1 MQKKLS
7 SSLEDYIEAIFT
19 LQNSDGKVRSI
30 DIARHLGVS
39 RASVS
44 EAIQKLAKDG
54 LVNYSKYNDVQIT
67 AKGKAAAEK
76 VLSRHKMFTLFFSEV
91 LGIPIKEAEANA
103 CRIEHVISAQV
114 CDKLKS
120 YLEFLAKNPDIISK
134 FKEKD

>member
-39 RASVS
+39 RASVT